1 MPDSMIGWIACGI
14 HIRKFGAISGIR
26 PKPTET
32 ATTNRLLRDDLKS
45 TVDRMR
51 TPVAA
56 TMPNITRPAPPSTKV
71 GTASTSAPIFGIRP
85 STIMITPPMTQT

>member
-1 MPDSMIGWIACGI
+1 M
-14 HIRKFGAISGIR
+14 
-26 PKPTET
+26 
-32 ATTNRLLRDDLKS
+32 LRDDLKS

-85 STIMITPPMTQT
+85 STIMIAPPMTQT